1 MGFHPIFYLCVGHG
15 TYLASESL
23 VTGVITKCSEPQ
35 AVDSNVKG
43 GGSGV
48 AKSSSLRTE
57 TDIRLNGG

>member
-43 GGSGV
+43 GGEV
-48 AKSSSLRTE
+48 E
-57 TDIRLNGG
+57 